1 MDAVMYVADKRQTRA
16 LLDGTGTELGRIGYV
31 AMTRARNLM
40 VLAIPDTCA
49 NEFQAELL
57 VIWNAS
63 SSHNMIARIPRGE
76 SLWRMQ
82 VSEAGRSR
90 R

>member
-1 MDAVMYVADKRQTRA
+1 
-16 LLDGTGTELGRIGYV
+16 
-31 AMTRARNLM
+31 
-40 VLAIPDTCA
+40 
-49 NEFQAELL
+49 
-57 VIWNAS
+57 
-63 SSHNMIARIPRGE
+63 MIARIPRGE